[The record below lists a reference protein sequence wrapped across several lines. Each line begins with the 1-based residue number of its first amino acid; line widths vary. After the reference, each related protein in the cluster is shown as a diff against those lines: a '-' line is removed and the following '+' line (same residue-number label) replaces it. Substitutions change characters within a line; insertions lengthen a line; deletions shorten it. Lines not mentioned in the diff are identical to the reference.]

1 MMDTASP
8 RSGRARTVLLP
19 ALILL
24 GLSGIALRIPI
35 LAVPPLLPLI
45 RDEFRMSETQIGA
58 LMSMPLAL
66 FALAAVPGSLL
77 VARLGART
85 TLLGG
90 LLIAAFA
97 SGARGFAMGPFTLY
111 LASILMGLGVSV
123 MQPALPRLVREW
135 VPDRIALGTV
145 IYTNGMLLGALIPIA
160 LTFPLVMPLVGQ
172 NWRWDFIAWVVPVLL
187 IALLLA
193 AAMPKMPRGE
203 TQDKIPDKWM
213 PDWKSALTWTLGLTF
228 ACNNSIYFALN
239 GVLPDFLTETGRR
252 DLIGPTLLWLNLSQ
266 IIPLAVMPWV
276 AHLLLHRAWPYLVF
290 GPIALLGIIGIAF
303 LDGVWVPASATLMGA
318 ATAVTFG
325 PTLALA
331 PALSRPN
338 DVHRTAA
345 GTFAIGYCVAVI
357 IPVLCGAFWD
367 YTGIDR
373 LAFVPIGACAIGLTV
388 FGALMSRFKPYTAA
402 TPVAQNAK
410 VTA

>member
-123 MQPALPRLVREW
+123 MQPALPRLVRSS
-135 VPDRIALGTV
+135 
-145 IYTNGMLLGALIPIA
+145 M
-160 LTFPLVMPLVGQ
+160 
-172 NWRWDFIAWVVPVLL
+172 
-187 IALLLA
+187 
-193 AAMPKMPRGE
+193 
-203 TQDKIPDKWM
+203 
-213 PDWKSALTWTLGLTF
+213 TLG
-228 ACNNSIYFALN
+228 S
-239 GVLPDFLTETGRR
+239 
-252 DLIGPTLLWLNLSQ
+252 
-266 IIPLAVMPWV
+266 
-276 AHLLLHRAWPYLVF
+276 
-290 GPIALLGIIGIAF
+290 
-303 LDGVWVPASATLMGA
+303 SATAWSMA
-318 ATAVTFG
+318 ARASSGWRSASRVLASICFTA
-325 PTLALA
+325 P
-331 PALSRPN
+331 
-338 DVHRTAA
+338 
-345 GTFAIGYCVAVI
+345 
-357 IPVLCGAFWD
+357 
-367 YTGIDR
+367 
-373 LAFVPIGACAIGLTV
+373 
-388 FGALMSRFKPYTAA
+388 
-402 TPVAQNAK
+402 
-410 VTA
+410 

>member
-111 LASILMGLGVSV
+111 LASILMG
-123 MQPALPRLVREW
+123 
-135 VPDRIALGTV
+135 
-145 IYTNGMLLGALIPIA
+145 
-160 LTFPLVMPLVGQ
+160 
-172 NWRWDFIAWVVPVLL
+172 
-187 IALLLA
+187 
-193 AAMPKMPRGE
+193 
-203 TQDKIPDKWM
+203 
-213 PDWKSALTWTLGLTF
+213 
-228 ACNNSIYFALN
+228 
-239 GVLPDFLTETGRR
+239 
-252 DLIGPTLLWLNLSQ
+252 
-266 IIPLAVMPWV
+266 
-276 AHLLLHRAWPYLVF
+276 
-290 GPIALLGIIGIAF
+290 
-303 LDGVWVPASATLMGA
+303 A

-367 YTGIDR
+367 YTGIYR